1 MFGSARSRAAGPRTL
16 RERGAVAV
24 EMAIVLP
31 LLILIIGGMVD
42 LGRLFFVQSM
52 VTNAAREGA
61 RMKALGYTDADATS
75 RVNAASPTLDPAVN
89 PNAAAWGGPM
99 IPTYTACPAAPTA
112 VQGASA
118 TVTTTDFEWLILGN
132 MAKWFGATATAPEPT
147 STASMRCY
155 G

>member
-1 MFGSARSRAAGPRTL
+1 MSGSARSRAAGPRTL

-31 LLILIIGGMVD
+31 LLLLIIGGMID
-42 LGRLFFVQSM
+42 LGRLFFVQTM

-61 RMKALGYTDADATS
+61 RMKALGYTDLNATA
-75 RVNAASPTLDPAVN
+75 RVNAASPAVN
-89 PNAAAWGGPM
+89 SASEFYGGPLA
-99 IPTYTACPAAPTA
+99 ISYVACPAAPTVTSA
-112 VQGASA
+112 GAA
-118 TVTTTDFEWLILGN
+118 TVTTTNFDWLVLGN
-132 MAKWFGATATAPEPT
+132 MAKWFGATATAPQPT